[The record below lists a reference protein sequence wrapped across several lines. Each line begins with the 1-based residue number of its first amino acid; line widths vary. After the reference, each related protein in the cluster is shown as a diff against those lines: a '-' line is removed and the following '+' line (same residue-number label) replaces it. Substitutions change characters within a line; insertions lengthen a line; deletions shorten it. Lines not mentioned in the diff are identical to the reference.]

1 MTQINS
7 LIFFIIHLTTII
19 IIILFD
25 NISTFYNMI
34 KKKRQGRPLKTKLP
48 KTYCVALTT
57 CTNIRDE
64 EKLQQSC
71 VW

>member
-25 NISTFYNMI
+25 NISTFYNM
-34 KKKRQGRPLKTKLP
+34 KKKRDKGGH
-48 KTYCVALTT
+48 
-57 CTNIRDE
+57 
-64 EKLQQSC
+64 
-71 VW
+71 